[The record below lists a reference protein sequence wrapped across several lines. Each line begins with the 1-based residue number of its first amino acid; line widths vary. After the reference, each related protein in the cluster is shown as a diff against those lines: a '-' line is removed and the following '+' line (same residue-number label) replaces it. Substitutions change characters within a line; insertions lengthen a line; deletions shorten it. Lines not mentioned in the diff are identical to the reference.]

1 MDNLGKFYVVAT
13 PIGNLEDITLRALRI
28 LKEVDIVLC
37 EDTRTTR
44 VLLNK
49 YEISTRCE
57 SYHSHSKDSKVDK
70 IKEWLE
76 EGKSLALVSD
86 AGTPCVSDPGVALI
100 SELRATMPE
109 TEIFAVPG
117 ATAFTALMSI
127 AGVYADRFT
136 FHGFV
141 PHKKGRQTLIKEIL
155 NSKDTVDI
163 VYESSHRIV
172 KLLEELQTLENELA
186 INKKVIIGREL
197 TKFFEEI
204 IQGSVA
210 EVLKIIKSDSNKE
223 KGEFVVMIS

>member
-1 MDNLGKFYVVAT
+1 MTGKLYVVAT

-49 YEISTRCE
+49 YEIGTRCE

-86 AGTPCVSDPGVALI
+86 AGTPCISDPGVALI
-100 SELRATMPE
+100 SEIRATMPE
-109 TEIFAVPG
+109 IEIFAVPG

-155 NSKDTVDI
+155 SSKDTVDI

-186 INKKVIIGREL
+186 INKKVTIGREL
-197 TKFFEEI
+197 TKFFEEVV
-204 IQGSVA
+204 QGSVA
-210 EVLKIIKSDSNKE
+210 EVLEIVKSDSNKE

>member
-1 MDNLGKFYVVAT
+1 MLGKFYVVAT

-44 VLLNK
+44 VLLYK
-49 YEISTRCE
+49 YEIGTRCE

-70 IKEWLE
+70 IKDWLE

-86 AGTPCVSDPGVALI
+86 AGTPSISDPGVALI

-109 TEIFAVPG
+109 VEIFAVPG

-155 NSKDTVDI
+155 SSKDTVDI

-186 INKKVIIGREL
+186 INKKVTIGREL
-197 TKFFEEI
+197 TKFFEEV

-210 EVLKIIKSDSNKE
+210 EVLEIIKSDSNKE
-223 KGEFVVMIS
+223 RGEFVVMIS

>member
-1 MDNLGKFYVVAT
+1 MLGKFYVVAT

-49 YEISTRCE
+49 YKISTRCE
-57 SYHSHSKDSKVDK
+57 SYHSHSKDTKVDK

-76 EGKSLALVSD
+76 EGKNLALVSD

-109 TEIFAVPG
+109 IEIFAVPG
-117 ATAFTALMSI
+117 ATAFTALISI

>member
-1 MDNLGKFYVVAT
+1 MLGKLYVVAT

-49 YEISTRCE
+49 YEIVTRCE
-57 SYHSHSKDSKVDK
+57 SYHSHSKDSKVKK

-76 EGKSLALVSD
+76 EGKNMALVSD
-86 AGTPCVSDPGVALI
+86 AGTPCISDPGVALI
-100 SELRATMPE
+100 AELRANLE
-109 TEIFAVPG
+109 DVQIIAIPG

-127 AGVYADRFT
+127 AGVYADRYT

-155 NSKDTVDI
+155 NSKNTVDI

-172 KLLEELQTLENELA
+172 KFLEEIAEIEKELNV
-186 INKKVIIGREL
+186 NKKITIGREL
-197 TKFFEEI
+197 TKFFEEV
-204 IQGSVA
+204 IQDTA
-210 EVLKIIKSDSNKE
+210 TNVLETIKSDSNKQ

>member
-1 MDNLGKFYVVAT
+1 MLGKFYVVAT

-86 AGTPCVSDPGVALI
+86 AGTPCISDPGVALI
-100 SELRATMPE
+100 SEIRATMPE
-109 TEIFAVPG
+109 IEIFAVPG

-155 NSKDTVDI
+155 SSKDTVDI

-186 INKKVIIGREL
+186 INKKVTIGREL
-197 TKFFEEI
+197 TKFFEEVV
-204 IQGSVA
+204 QGSVA
-210 EVLKIIKSDSNKE
+210 EVLEIVKSDSNKE

>member
-1 MDNLGKFYVVAT
+1 MLGKFYVVAT

-49 YEISTRCE
+49 YKISTRCE
-57 SYHSHSKDSKVDK
+57 SYHSHSKDTKVDK

-76 EGKSLALVSD
+76 EGKNLALVSD

-109 TEIFAVPG
+109 IEIFAVPG

-141 PHKKGRQTLIKEIL
+141 SHKKGRQTLIKEIL
-155 NSKDTVDI
+155 SSKGTVDI

-186 INKKVIIGREL
+186 INKKVTIGREL
-197 TKFFEEI
+197 TKFFEEV
-204 IQGSVA
+204 IQGSVG
-210 EVLKIIKSDSNKE
+210 EVLEIIKSDSNKE

>member
-1 MDNLGKFYVVAT
+1 MTGKLYVVAT

-86 AGTPCVSDPGVALI
+86 AGTPCISDPGVALI

-109 TEIFAVPG
+109 IEIFAVPG

-127 AGVYADRFT
+127 SGVYADRFT

-163 VYESSHRIV
+163 VYESSHRII
-172 KLLEELQTLENELA
+172 KLLEELQTLEKELA
-186 INKKVIIGREL
+186 INKKVTVGREL
-197 TKFFEEI
+197 TKFFEEV

>member
-1 MDNLGKFYVVAT
+1 
-13 PIGNLEDITLRALRI
+13 LRALRI

-109 TEIFAVPG
+109 IEIFAVPG

-172 KLLEELQTLENELA
+172 N
-186 INKKVIIGREL
+186 
-197 TKFFEEI
+197 FW
-204 IQGSVA
+204 
-210 EVLKIIKSDSNKE
+210 KSCKHWRTN
-223 KGEFVVMIS
+223 

>member
-1 MDNLGKFYVVAT
+1 MLGKFYVVAT

-49 YEISTRCE
+49 YKIATRCE
-57 SYHSHSKDSKVDK
+57 SYHSHSKESKIKK

-76 EGKSLALVSD
+76 EGKNMALVSD
-86 AGTPCVSDPGVALI
+86 AGTPCISDPGVALI
-100 SELRATMPE
+100 AELRESLTDVQILA
-109 TEIFAVPG
+109 IPG

-127 AGVYADRFT
+127 AGVYADKYT

-141 PHKKGRQTLIKEIL
+141 PHKKGRQTLIKEML
-155 NSKDTVDI
+155 NSKNTVDI

-172 KLLEELQTLENELA
+172 KFLEEVVEMEKQLDVY
-186 INKKVIIGREL
+186 KKITVGREL
-197 TKFFEEI
+197 TKFFEEV
-204 IQGSVA
+204 IQETSF
-210 EVLKIIKSDSNKE
+210 EVLEIIKNDNNKQ

>member
-1 MDNLGKFYVVAT
+1 MLGKFYVVAT

-49 YEISTRCE
+49 YKISTRCE
-57 SYHSHSKDSKVDK
+57 SYHSHSKDTKVDK

-76 EGKSLALVSD
+76 EGKNLALVSD